1 MSIVDLGSKVINEH
15 GIIAKRSAITYVT
28 EDETIPDPE
37 FLSVL
42 GQFLI
47 VRPVSISEKI
57 KGKNNFSLIM
67 PETVKEH
74 TQYMVAMGK
83 VIGVGEKSGARD
95 GVSKLSIGDYIIF
108 PKNSGDFIKVNGVRC
123 VVMYDDVPIAKVDP
137 EKIKFEL

>member
-1 MSIVDLGSKVINEH
+1 MNMGLLLNGVLSLTLQK
-15 GIIAKRSAITYVT
+15 T
-28 EDETIPDPE
+28 ETIPDPE

-67 PETVKEH
+67 PETVKSILS
-74 TQYMVAMGK
+74 TWWRWVK
-83 VIGVGEKSGARD
+83 LLVLVRKSGARD

-108 PKNSGDFIKVNGVRC
+108 PKI
-123 VVMYDDVPIAKVDP
+123 VVILLKLMVFGALLCMMTY
-137 EKIKFEL
+137 LLQR